1 MPTLQ
6 QYIQMFSILLGGIG
20 FGMFLGILMEE
31 VRVKY
36 RFYIPGCIAFCA
48 IILACVQIQEK

>member
-1 MPTLQ
+1 MTTLQ
-6 QYIQMFSILLGGIG
+6 ILSVFLGGMG
-20 FGMFLGILMEE
+20 LGMFLGILVEE

-48 IILACVQIQEK
+48 IILACIQI

>member
-1 MPTLQ
+1 MTTLQ
-6 QYIQMFSILLGGIG
+6 ILSVFLGGIS

-36 RFYIPGCIAFCA
+36 RFYIPGCLAFCA
-48 IILACVQIQEK
+48 IILACIQI

>member
-1 MPTLQ
+1 MTSLQ
-6 QYIQMFSILLGGIG
+6 ILSVFLGGLGFGILLGIV
-20 FGMFLGILMEE
+20 MEE

-48 IILACVQIQEK
+48 IILACIQI

>member
-1 MPTLQ
+1 MKTTQEYLQ
-6 QYIQMFSILLGGIG
+6 VLSIALGATG

-48 IILACVQIQEK
+48 IILACIQI